1 MLVRTVAAGALLG
14 IGACGNGDQRTG
26 MQMQAAR
33 DRPDEPPVM
42 LNTDLPFRYPPPLYA
57 QKVQGNV
64 TLRLFIDTD
73 GRVRPESTRVDV
85 SSGYGPLDTAAINGS
100 QELLFR
106 PAKLNG
112 LPMGVVVLFPI
123 YFRHPE
129 AVPLPGDTVVR
140 MREAGSGKRPD
151 SAAPSVLPPSRP

>member
-42 LNTDLPFRYPPPLYA
+42 VNKDLPFRYPPPLYA
-57 QKVQGNV
+57 RKVQGNV

-73 GRVRPESTRVDV
+73 GRVRPESTRVENG
-85 SSGYGPLDTAAINGS
+85 SGYGPLDTAAINGS
-100 QELLFR
+100 QELLFI
-106 PAKLNG
+106 PAKLHG
-112 LPMGVVVLFPI
+112 QPLGVVVLFPV

-129 AVPLPGDTVVR
+129 AAPLPGDTVVR
-140 MREAGSGKRPD
+140 M
-151 SAAPSVLPPSRP
+151 LPPSRP